1 MLFAANLSFLLTFL
15 QEYARKIGEKY
26 YYNIGVPIS
35 VTPEENIQTIINL
48 LPSNP

>member
-1 MLFAANLSFLLTFL
+1 MHFYHFCLLFCKNM
-15 QEYARKIGEKY
+15 QEIGEKY

>member
-15 QEYARKIGEKY
+15 QEIGEKY